1 MLFLAK
7 EVPHRRYAH
16 SYNPC
21 SCRHEGV
28 AYVHPFPRQQMLH
41 LETLLMP
48 GIRLRVVDAAAG
60 ALVLEAIHEPD
71 DDHDLR

>member
-1 MLFLAK
+1 
-7 EVPHRRYAH
+7 
-16 SYNPC
+16 
-21 SCRHEGV
+21 
-28 AYVHPFPRQQMLH
+28 MLH